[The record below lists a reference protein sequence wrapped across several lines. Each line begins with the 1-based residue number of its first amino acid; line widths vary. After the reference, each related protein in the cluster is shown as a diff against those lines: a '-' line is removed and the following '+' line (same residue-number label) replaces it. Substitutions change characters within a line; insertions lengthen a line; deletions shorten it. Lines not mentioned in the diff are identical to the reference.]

1 MANFSTII
9 QSPDIRALVQQNM
22 LERAFHDALFPRLLY
37 RSEAAPQIW
46 AANVGDTQ
54 IFTGK
59 GLMPVNM
66 APLVPGQDPVPQS
79 YQTEQWTSTVNQY
92 AGTIDTAMPTSIVAI
107 ANLFLTNAQQLGLQA
122 GQSMNRITRDR
133 MFNAALSGNT
143 VTDGAQSGVT
153 ALAVKRLNGF
163 TTARNPNLANGS
175 PVTFAPVSASNPL
188 TITIQTSSTV
198 MTRTVTGFTSNVA
211 GDEVG
216 PGTLTL
222 TGGAVTVND
231 RGYVISSDASAE
243 QFVGGGSQV
252 DAIAPN
258 DILQI
263 QDCLGA
269 VSQLRQNNVPPH
281 GDGQYHAHLDPIAE
295 SEIFADPA
303 FQRLNTAIP
312 DYYMYRDFAIGALLG
327 AIFVRNTESP
337 QVSTVYPNNGT
348 YSSQDPFAG
357 ELYSNGTTGTPLHYT
372 LFTGQGGIL
381 EYYQDPAWL
390 LTEAGVTGK
399 VGEFQIDNNGIEVY
413 TDRIQLVIRAPLN
426 RLQDLVSTSWRFL
439 GDWPVRTDAST
450 GGTARY
456 KRFVAVVSA

>member
-37 RSEAAPQIW
+37 RSEAAPQLW

-54 IFTGK
+54 LFTGK
-59 GLMPVNM
+59 GLMPVNLN
-66 APLVPGQDPVPQS
+66 PLVPGQDPIPVS
-79 YQTEQWTSTVNQY
+79 YSTEQWSATLNQY

-133 MFNAALSGNT
+133 MFNAAISGNT
-143 VTDGAQSGVT
+143 VTT
-153 ALAVKRLNGF
+153 AAVGPTSTLPVERLNGF
-163 TTARNPNLANGS
+163 TTARNPNLSGGS
-175 PVTFAPVSASNPL
+175 PVTFSPVSASNPL
-188 TITIQTSSTV
+188 AITVFTGVATSV
-198 MTRTVTGFTSNVA
+198 NVIGFTSA
-211 GDEVG
+211 TLGDEVG

-222 TGGAVTVND
+222 SAPVTVGA
-231 RGYVISSDASAE
+231 RAYVISFDASAE
-243 QFVGGGSQV
+243 QFVGGGNQT
-252 DAIAPN
+252 DAVGPT

-263 QDCLGA
+263 QDCLTA
-269 VSQLRQNNVPPH
+269 VSGLRQNNVPPH
-281 GDGQYHAHLDPIAE
+281 GDGHFHAHLDPIAE

-303 FQRLNTAIP
+303 FQRLNTSIP

-327 AIFVRNTESP
+327 AIFIRNTESP
-337 QVSTVYPNNGT
+337 QPSTVFTGPGGV
-348 YSSQDPFAG
+348 YSQNDPFAG
-357 ELYSNGTTGTPLHYT
+357 DLFANGTTGTPLHYT

-381 EYYQDPAWL
+381 EYYQDPSWL

-399 VGEFQIDNNGIEVY
+399 VGEFQIDNNGIEVF

-456 KRFVAVVSA
+456 KRFTAIVSA